1 MGPLALV
8 MERRK
13 DTPVKGEALPR
24 DYLVLIEGIFNKNF
38 SAQIIGKGKKR
49 ETFVVYGMIYS
60 DEVVMAV
67 SLKNPSNLRMTTC
80 YASMDF
86 PPPSFIPESG
96 APAVGIPTASDA
108 VQTAVN
114 SCIDVVASFFQTY
127 FEEERPLDYE
137 SEYRQEWVPVD
148 LEKTLRVFLRLNR
161 DNLEIEAASEEFI
174 AQSQAMDE
182 PGFGDFEEEPRG
194 MVEEARA
201 AVGAED
207 DEVDPDEAGEVDDD
221 EDDEDE
227 EESSEDTSEPTPA
240 TETEEEAESPESK
253 RGLKK
258 KTLH

>member
-1 MGPLALV
+1 

-13 DTPVKGEALPR
+13 DTPSKGEALPR
-24 DYLVLIEGIFNKNF
+24 DYLVLIEGIFDKNF
-38 SAQIIGKGKKR
+38 SDQIKGKGKKR
-49 ETFVVYGMIYS
+49 EAFVVYGMIYQ
-60 DEVVMAV
+60 DEVVIAV
-67 SLKNPSNLRMTTC
+67 SLKNPTNMHMTTC

-96 APAVGIPTASDA
+96 APAVGTPSASDA

-114 SCIDVVASFFQTY
+114 SCIDVIASFFQTY
-127 FEEERPLDYE
+127 FEEERPVDYE

-161 DNLEIEAASEEFI
+161 DNLEVEAASEQFLAEHD
-174 AQSQAMDE
+174 AMEE
-182 PGFGDFEEEPRG
+182 PGFGDSGDEPRG

-207 DEVDPDEAGEVDDD
+207 DEVDPDEANEVEDDDD
-221 EDDEDE
+221 EDEDE
-227 EESSEDTSEPTPA
+227 EPPTAEAPA
-240 TETEEEAESPESK
+240 TEAAEAEGEEPFESK